1 MRWSAPVALALTTLP
16 CAVAMAGEKVPDAL
30 LAGVSFGINGSSLT
44 IDTGGVE
51 VESDAND
58 TTDIAYGFKIGM
70 RVRRDLDIYLVHD
83 AALVN
88 RVDNYGVSILGVGA
102 TYDTRRG
109 GLIPKAIVALGKG
122 YQANN
127 SRDDAKTPEGWALI
141 VGGEWPLHRDLALDA
156 FPGHLAE
163 PSTSPSSPADVWWTL
178 RAILKQ
184 TLPPSILRVDP
195 ASPCVRK
202 RVRKSSK
209 PLAEQHAPQG
219 TW

>member
-1 MRWSAPVALALTTLP
+1 MRWSALVAVALTTLP
-16 CAVAMAGEKVPDAL
+16 CAIATAGEKVPDAL

-44 IDTGGVE
+44 IETGDLE
-51 VESDAND
+51 LESDAND

-109 GLIPKAIVALGKG
+109 GLFPKAIVALGKG

-127 SRDDAKTPEGWALI
+127 SRDDAKTPEGWAFI
-141 VGGEWPLHRDLALDA
+141 VGGEWPLHRDLSVDA
-156 FPGHLAE
+156 FYKRVEVDPFPG
-163 PSTSPSSPADVWWTL
+163 
-178 RAILKQ
+178 Q
-184 TLPPSILRVDP
+184 TLKYDILQVM
-195 ASPCVRK
+195 
-202 RVRKSSK
+202 
-209 PLAEQHAPQG
+209 LTYELL
-219 TW
+219 

>member
-1 MRWSAPVALALTTLP
+1 MRWSALVAVALTTLP
-16 CAVAMAGEKVPDAL
+16 CAVANAGEKVPEAL

-51 VESDAND
+51 LESDAND

-88 RVDNYGVSILGVGA
+88 LGDNYGVSILGVGA

-109 GLIPKAIVALGKG
+109 GLFPKAIVALGKG

-127 SRDDAKTPEGWALI
+127 SRNDAETPEGWALI
-141 VGGEWPLHRDLALDA
+141 VGGEWPLHRDLSVDA
-156 FPGHLAE
+156 FY
-163 PSTSPSSPADVWWTL
+163 
-178 RAILKQ
+178 
-184 TLPPSILRVDP
+184 
-195 ASPCVRK
+195 K
-202 RVRKSSK
+202 RVEVNPSVGVT
-209 PLAEQHAPQG
+209 LQYDILQVMLTYELL
-219 TW
+219 

>member
-1 MRWSAPVALALTTLP
+1 MRDRPKFASPAPPTYSDLGPTRCLIGVVMRWSALVAVALTTLP
-16 CAVAMAGEKVPDAL
+16 CAVASAGEKVPDAL

-44 IDTGGVE
+44 IDLGGVE
-51 VESDAND
+51 LESDAND

-122 YQANN
+122 YQTNN
-127 SRDDAKTPEGWALI
+127 SRDEAKTPEGWALI

-156 FPGHLAE
+156 FYKRVE
-163 PSTSPSSPADVWWTL
+163 
-178 RAILKQ
+178 
-184 TLPPSILRVDP
+184 VDP
-195 ASPCVRK
+195 VPGETLQYDILQVM
-202 RVRKSSK
+202 
-209 PLAEQHAPQG
+209 LTYELL
-219 TW
+219 